1 MAFSLNTQVRTIFGK
16 SVRRLR
22 TQGILPAV
30 IYGGGKK
37 NIALSI
43 IERAFEKIRKSAGES
58 SLVELRVDGEGVEG
72 EGTENVLIHDVDY
85 DPLTRK
91 PRHVDFLRV
100 RMDKLLRIAVPLRF
114 EGESPAVK
122 EGGILVKVMYEVE
135 VEALPANLPH
145 EITVDLSR
153 LVAIGDRIILAELSV
168 PEGVSFVS
176 DPESVAV
183 LVEEPR
189 AEEEAAS
196 EVSSESAQIEAIEI
210 AKEKKAVPQDEPR
223 QGREKVSDQ
232 EEGSAREDEKK
243 TS

>member
-1 MAFSLNTQVRTIFGK
+1 MLISMTFMLPAQVRTVFGK
-16 SVRRLR
+16 GVRRLR

-30 IYGGGKK
+30 MYGGGEK
-37 NIALSI
+37 NIALCI

-58 SLVELRVDGEGVEG
+58 SLVELRVDGEGM
-72 EGTENVLIHDVDY
+72 ENVLIHDIDH
-85 DPLTRK
+85 DPLTHK

-100 RMDKLLRIAVPLRF
+100 RMDELLRVAVPLHF

-122 EGGILVKVMYEVE
+122 DGGILVKVMHEAE
-135 VEALPANLPH
+135 VEALPAYLPH

-153 LVAIGDRIILAELSV
+153 LAAIGDRVILADLSV

-183 LVEEPR
+183 LVEKPR
-189 AEEEAAS
+189 AEEEVAP

-210 AKEKKAVPQDEPR
+210 AKEKK
-223 QGREKVSDQ
+223 EKVLDQ